1 MLFAVL
7 VYTAVRPPLKF
18 LISYLSLTLL
28 YLGIPVLGLMCG
40 HKTPAHEFLAP
51 FQAGNFFYF
60 SALYLKLTPENIVTP
75 GIRNLISYSAG
86 LLYLGA
92 YFYAMFFYGYYLANG
107 GVLEGD
113 IILAIAQTNIREAL
127 TYLETAF
134 SGWQITLL
142 AALSLPVLF
151 WGWLSFRAFHRLRR
165 PEMPSGKAAVI
176 ERALAGIFIVFFMFV
191 QAQGMLAQSSKG
203 YGCQAK
209 QVLAF
214 SVYMVRSYGN
224 FEKNRAEIISS
235 IRFDETASEA
245 AEAPEK
251 GVYALIIGESA
262 NRDHWSLYGYQ
273 YDTTPLMNR
282 RIARQDDGYRFIY
295 FRNAYSS
302 FTHTVESVTNALTNV
317 NQYNGEDL
325 SRAISLIDIA
335 NKAGFDTYWISNQSG
350 DSMIVTPLTAI
361 SMSAGS
367 IKFVSESRNGGKI
380 FDLDI
385 LDNLPQ
391 RLNPDRNSL
400 IVIHLMGSHTKYLD
414 RYPQEFSK
422 FSGAEDIINEYNNSI
437 GYTDYVIDRLFR
449 HLSENTNLMFIGYVS
464 DHGADPSQMGN
475 DHNTTHFVFD
485 MVRVPFALGFSE
497 KYLKARGDL
506 VNTLSARTH
515 ECFTNDLIFD
525 LMLGITGLSS
535 ANYYRKSYDLSS
547 ESYSV
552 NCGNAL
558 TLLGAKPVSED
569 PGLTGNTE

>member
-18 LISYLSLTLL
+18 LTSYLSLTLL
-28 YLGIPVLGLMCG
+28 YLGIPVLGLMSG
-40 HKTPAHEFLAP
+40 HKTPAHEFLAS
-51 FQAGNFFYF
+51 FLAGNFLYF
-60 SALYLKLTPENIVTP
+60 SALYLKLAPEKIVSP
-75 GIRNLISYSAG
+75 VIGKLISYGAG
-86 LLYLGA
+86 LLYLGTFVYA
-92 YFYAMFFYGYYLANG
+92 VSFYVYYLANG
-107 GVLEGD
+107 GILEGD

-134 SGWQITLL
+134 SGWQL
-142 AALSLPVLF
+142 AALTVLSLPVLF
-151 WGWLSFRAFHRLRR
+151 GGWLSVKAFHKLHGPEQVPGNVPRIFRA
-165 PEMPSGKAAVI
+165 AAGV
-176 ERALAGIFIVFFMFV
+176 FIVFFMFV
-191 QAQGMLAQSSKG
+191 LAQGMLSQSSKG

-214 SVYMVRSYGN
+214 SVYMLRSYGN
-224 FEKNRAEIISS
+224 FEKNREEIISS
-235 IRFDETASEA
+235 IRFDETAAKEA
-245 AEAPEK
+245 EKLEK
-251 GVYALIIGESA
+251 GVYVLIIGESA
-262 NRDHWSLYGYQ
+262 NRDHWGLYGYK
-273 YDTTPLMNR
+273 YDTTPLINR
-282 RIARQDDGYRFIY
+282 RIAKQNDGYRFIY

-317 NQYNGEDL
+317 NQYNGGDL
-325 SRAISLIDIA
+325 SRAVSLIDIA
-335 NKAGFDTYWISNQSG
+335 NKAGFDTYWISNQSA

-391 RLNPDRNSL
+391 KLNPDRNSL
-400 IVIHLMGSHTKYLD
+400 IVIHLMGSHTKYRD

-422 FSGAEDIINEYNNSI
+422 FSAEAGIINEYDNSI
-437 GYTDYVIDRLFR
+437 GYTDYVIDRLFK
-449 HLSENTNLMFIGYVS
+449 HFSENTNLMFIGYVS

-485 MVRVPFALGFSE
+485 MVRVPFVAGFSE
-497 KYLKARGDL
+497 KYRKARGSL
-506 VNTLSARTH
+506 VNTLSARAD

-535 ANYYRKSYDLSS
+535 NYYRKSYDLSS

-558 TLLGAKPVSED
+558 TLLGSKHVSED
-569 PGLTGNTE
+569 PGLTVNTK

>member
-40 HKTPAHEFLAP
+40 HKTPAHEFLAS
-51 FQAGNFFYF
+51 FLTGNFFYF
-60 SALYLKLTPENIVTP
+60 SALYLKLVPENIVSP
-75 GIRNLISYSAG
+75 GIRNLISNGAG

-107 GVLEGD
+107 GILE
-113 IILAIAQTNIREAL
+113 
-127 TYLETAF
+127 
-134 SGWQITLL
+134 
-142 AALSLPVLF
+142 
-151 WGWLSFRAFHRLRR
+151 
-165 PEMPSGKAAVI
+165 
-176 ERALAGIFIVFFMFV
+176 
-191 QAQGMLAQSSKG
+191 
-203 YGCQAK
+203 
-209 QVLAF
+209 
-214 SVYMVRSYGN
+214 
-224 FEKNRAEIISS
+224 
-235 IRFDETASEA
+235 
-245 AEAPEK
+245 
-251 GVYALIIGESA
+251 
-262 NRDHWSLYGYQ
+262 
-273 YDTTPLMNR
+273 
-282 RIARQDDGYRFIY
+282 
-295 FRNAYSS
+295 
-302 FTHTVESVTNALTNV
+302 
-317 NQYNGEDL
+317 
-325 SRAISLIDIA
+325 
-335 NKAGFDTYWISNQSG
+335 G

-391 RLNPDRNSL
+391 KLNPDRNSL
-400 IVIHLMGSHTKYLD
+400 IVIHLMGSHTKYRD

-422 FSGAEDIINEYNNSI
+422 FTGEADIINEYDNSI

-449 HLSENTNLMFIGYVS
+449 RLAENTNLMFIGYVS

-485 MVRVPFALGFSE
+485 MVRIPFVIGFSE

-506 VNTLSARTH
+506 VNTLSARTG

-535 ANYYRKSYDLSS
+535 ANYYHKSYDLSS

-558 TLLGAKPVSED
+558 TLLGTKLVSED
-569 PGLTGNTE
+569 PGLTGNME